1 MKRLL
6 VYLLALGTIT
16 GLIPILLLAIMEK
29 SIIFTILVGIIVIV
43 GLFKMLCY

>member
-16 GLIPILLLAIMEK
+16 GLIPILLLMLMEK
-29 SIIFTILVGIIVIV
+29 SIIFTIIVFLVVIV
-43 GLFKMLCY
+43 GIFKMLCD